1 MLVNDDIISDDIEK
15 SNVLNK
21 YFIDT
26 SSLDPGAELNSQF
39 LLEVNSI
46 FNDDSLTDVLGR
58 KILDTFVVNP
68 CEVLN
73 VIKKLNV
80 DKAVGPDGI
89 NNRVLKIC
97 GDQLAEPLTYIFNKC
112 ISSGYFPDEWKLA
125 NVTPIFKKGNH
136 QLMSNYRPVSLL
148 SLVSKVFERI
158 LYNKLYDYC
167 YEHNIL
173 TPKNSGFKKK
183 DSTINQLI
191 HLTHL
196 VYKGLDDEKKIA
208 LVFIDITKAI
218 DKIWHKGLV
227 YKLYKIGIRGKFLKL
242 IRSYLSGRNQR
253 VVLNGSMSEFLEIL
267 SGVPQGSI
275 LGPLLFLI
283 YLNDIVDNI
292 DCPMY
297 LFADD
302 TSLLSIGE
310 NWRDVELEL
319 NRALVLLDK
328 WAVNWLIGFNPLKTH
343 YLMVSNKNI
352 SDSTLS
358 LKLNSVLLS
367 RVFEHKHLGVVLNG
381 SFTWSN
387 HIEYIYRKAS
397 RSIGHI
403 SRSKHS
409 FNRSTLIK
417 LYVTLVRPIIEYGS
431 VLYDNLSIKDN
442 NRLELLNRRS
452 AIICSGAISRTET
465 RSLLGDL
472 GWNTLKQRRLISK
485 LLMFYKIF
493 SKQAP
498 GYLLDDFITTQHV
511 ETRKVTRSVLNA
523 QIHIPFCRTN
533 KFKYSFFPSSIV
545 AWNGLPLEARIM
557 DSLAKFKK
565 YLNSKFNPPDKFFD
579 YNLFSGSC
587 SRIVTQARL
596 GLCSLNENLFK
607 YNLTDNPL
615 CPNCAS
621 LETLEHFLFNCTF
634 YQDARSNYLKKLKL
648 YLPLLDTMKLKELA
662 RICVAGLDSL
672 SFEFNYGIL
681 LTTAEYIRFSKRFV
695 IVT

>member
-1 MLVNDDIISDDIEK
+1 
-15 SNVLNK
+15 
-21 YFIDT
+21 
-26 SSLDPGAELNSQF
+26 
-39 LLEVNSI
+39 
-46 FNDDSLTDVLGR
+46 
-58 KILDTFVVNP
+58 
-68 CEVLN
+68 
-73 VIKKLNV
+73 
-80 DKAVGPDGI
+80 
-89 NNRVLKIC
+89 
-97 GDQLAEPLTYIFNKC
+97 
-112 ISSGYFPDEWKLA
+112 
-125 NVTPIFKKGNH
+125 
-136 QLMSNYRPVSLL
+136 
-148 SLVSKVFERI
+148 
-158 LYNKLYDYC
+158 
-167 YEHNIL
+167 
-173 TPKNSGFKKK
+173 
-183 DSTINQLI
+183 
-191 HLTHL
+191 
-196 VYKGLDDEKKIA
+196 
-208 LVFIDITKAI
+208 
-218 DKIWHKGLV
+218 
-227 YKLYKIGIRGKFLKL
+227 
-242 IRSYLSGRNQR
+242 
-253 VVLNGSMSEFLEIL
+253 
-267 SGVPQGSI
+267 
-275 LGPLLFLI
+275 
-283 YLNDIVDNI
+283 
-292 DCPMY
+292 
-297 LFADD
+297 
-302 TSLLSIGE
+302 
-310 NWRDVELEL
+310 
-319 NRALVLLDK
+319 
-328 WAVNWLIGFNPLKTH
+328 
-343 YLMVSNKNI
+343 MVSNKNI

-442 NRLELLNRRS
+442 YRLELLNRRS